1 MTNLL
6 KKISRKNFNRI
17 LEKRESEDLEVIQT
31 IDKLFFKKRGYV
43 FVQPKKGKKV
53 ILLLSGG
60 IDSTVAWD
68 LLMNIYKY
76 KVYPVFIYR
85 GFDRKSKKELKALR
99 SLEKY
104 FAKKFPNKYN
114 KPLYL
119 NVDTVPKET
128 KELNKKENVS
138 SELILLNY
146 IQKSHQIFNQ
156 GNVILSRS
164 HGIFPYLTF
173 FYGVFYAEFLKNTQN
188 INIVDIF
195 VGVNYSDGYVV
206 PAQSFTALRTTLLAI
221 CSATANYKWNFS
233 SVFLE
238 REIGIMM
245 DKTETIRLGDQLGVP
260 LSKTW
265 SCYQHKLFQCG
276 DACATC
282 VDRKN
287 SFNRAGVE
295 DKTIYMSNF
304 NIVNL
309 KNNFRNKLK
318 YYYKKLF
325 N

>member
-1 MTNLL
+1 MKNLL
-6 KKISRKNFNRI
+6 KKISRKNFNI
-17 LEKRESEDLEVIQT
+17 NLEKRETEDLEVIQT

-43 FVQPKKGKKV
+43 FLQPKKGKKV

-68 LLMNIYKY
+68 TLINIYKY

-85 GFDRKSKKELKALR
+85 KFDKKCKKELEALR
-99 SLEKY
+99 SLEIY
-104 FAKKFPNKYN
+104 FAKKYPNKYI

-119 NVDTVPKET
+119 NVDPVPKQT
-128 KELNKKENVS
+128 KELIKKENIS

-146 IQKSHQIFNQ
+146 IQKSHRIFNQ
-156 GNVILSRS
+156 NNVIFSSS
-164 HGIFPYLTF
+164 HGVFPYLTS
-173 FYGVFYAEFLKNTQN
+173 FYGVFYAEFLKNTRN
-188 INIVDIF
+188 IDIVDIF
-195 VGVNYSDGYVV
+195 VGVNYSDGSVV

-238 REIGIMM
+238 RETGIMM
-245 DKTETIRLGDQLGVP
+245 DKAETIRLGYQLGLP
-260 LSKTW
+260 LEKTW

-282 VDRKN
+282 INRKN

-295 DKTIYMSNF
+295 DKTIYMSDF
-304 NIVNL
+304 DIVKL
-309 KNNFRNKLK
+309 KNIFRKKLK